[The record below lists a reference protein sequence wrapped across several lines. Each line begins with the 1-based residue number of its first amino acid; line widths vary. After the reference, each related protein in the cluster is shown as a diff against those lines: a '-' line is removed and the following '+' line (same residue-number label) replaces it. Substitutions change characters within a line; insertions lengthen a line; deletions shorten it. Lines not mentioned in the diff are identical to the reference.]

1 MFILADPTTDR
12 ASVYGLISP
21 MFSASMILHCLF
33 GGIALATNSTL
44 DSKIFR
50 WRVAVR
56 VGVHDIFG
64 GVHNVLGG
72 FRVAEVLD
80 RNVKLM

>member
-64 GVHNVLGG
+64 GVHNGTELWDEGG
-72 FRVAEVLD
+72 RQWSAIGH
-80 RNVKLM
+80 

>member
-33 GGIALATNSTL
+33 GGIALATNSAH
-44 DSKIFR
+44 DSKVFR
-50 WRVAVR
+50 WRVTVR